1 MTSTRII
8 AAALVAAAASA
19 LPAQAAQAAKATPA
33 EWEQPEVVAVNREP
47 MKATFFN
54 FESREKALAGDK
66 AASQYYLS
74 LDGTWSFKYSTNPDV
89 RPKDFYKPSYDV
101 AKWGHIQVPGMLQA
115 QGYGKPIFTNIRYPF
130 PANEPYIAHE
140 LNEVGSYRRD
150 FDLPAAWSGRDVFL
164 QIGAAGAAYYVWV
177 NGRKVG
183 YSEDS
188 KLPAEFDLTHYV
200 KPGHNTIAIELYRW
214 ADGSYLEDQD
224 FWRVNGI
231 ERSVYLYAEPKTR
244 LRDYR
249 VTASLAKPAYRDG
262 RFELVAE
269 VAGAPADLQV
279 QARVL
284 DGERE
289 VLRAQGKPGADRK
302 AVLAGAIPSV
312 RPWSAE
318 TPNLY
323 TLLVE
328 VADAQG
334 RLVSATSR
342 RIGFRTVEVADGE
355 VRVNGRRVMIKG
367 VNRHEHDPYTWRVMS
382 METMHKD
389 IELMKRANVNAVRAS
404 HYPNDPRWYDLAD
417 EYGLYIMDEADLE
430 SHGYMEMGDK
440 SPDAKTRAAIQLGY
454 KPHWRIAHLDRI
466 SRMVERDK
474 NSPSVIFWSL
484 GNEAGTGPNFE
495 NAAAWI
501 RKNDPTRLISYLG
514 HGTIGEEHLPNAY
527 VDIYAPMYDDIE
539 KMEDYAL
546 DPNFREPMIQCE
558 YAHAMGNSLGNLE
571 DYWQVIRAH
580 RKLQGGFVWDW
591 VDQSIIAR
599 DEKGR
604 TYWASGFDLNP
615 ERGDNSVVGDG
626 VVRSDRTPD
635 PEYFEL
641 QKVYSPVVFE
651 GDPAAGAIEVVN
663 RYDMRDLSH
672 LAFDWEL
679 ARDGVN
685 VARGTLADAA
695 VPAGGRQ
702 KLALALPEV
711 APGGERVLTVHARL
725 RAAEPGVEKGSVVG
739 WSQFVLAAA
748 PVAHKDGA
756 GVAPVRTDGAVEL
769 RAGDAVLRLAPDTGL
784 VTYAVAGRTVL
795 KGGAP
800 NFWRGLTDNDEGAGV
815 DKSHKVWQTFT
826 EQRKVRDVVVDGD
839 AVRVLFSFGAGAAHW
854 ENVYRMRADG
864 SVEVNASFTPLRD
877 DLPDPL
883 RLGLRFDSLPALDA
897 LSWYGRGPQESYA
910 DRKTGAALGL
920 YDGKLADQY
929 HGYIRPQESGNKT
942 DVRWFQLRGGD
953 GTGIRIGADTP
964 FAFNAL
970 AFPYEDLYLRP
981 RGTWKSSE
989 IAPHGDGS
997 VLVDMAQAGVGG
1009 DTGWSL
1015 DGRPHV
1021 KYRIP
1026 LQHARYRFVIAPVR
1040 AERMAAE

>member
-1 MTSTRII
+1 MRII
-8 AAALVAAAASA
+8 AAAALLAAATLSA
-19 LPAQAAQAAKATPA
+19 RAAQPARGKPA
-33 EWEQPEVVAVNREP
+33 EWEQPEVVAVDREP

-54 FESREKALAGDK
+54 FESREKALAADK

-74 LDGTWSFKYSTNPDV
+74 LDGTWSFKYSPNPDV
-89 RPKDFYKPSYDV
+89 RPKDFYKPDYDV

-130 PANEPYIAHE
+130 PANEPFIAHE

-188 KLPAEFDLTHYV
+188 KLPAEFDLTRYV

-249 VTASLAKPAYRDG
+249 VTASLDKPAYRDG

-269 VAGAPADLQV
+269 IAGAPADLQV

-284 DGERE
+284 DGARE

-302 AVLAGAIPSV
+302 AVLTGAIPSV

-328 VADAQG
+328 VTDAQG

-382 METMHKD
+382 METMRKD

-430 SHGYMEMGDK
+430 SHGYMQMGDNA
-440 SPDAKTRAAIQLGY
+440 PDAQTRASIQLGY

-474 NSPSVIFWSL
+474 NAPSVIFWSL

-546 DPNFREPMIQCE
+546 DPNFRQPMIQCE

-599 DEKGR
+599 DDKGR

-651 GDPAAGAIEVVN
+651 GDPASGTIEVVN

-679 ARDGVN
+679 ARDGVE

-702 KLALALPEV
+702 KLALALPAV
-711 APGGERVLTVHARL
+711 APGGEQVLTVHARS
-725 RAAEPGVEKGSVVG
+725 RAAEPGVEKGAVVG

-748 PVAHKDGA
+748 PAAQKSQAGA
-756 GVAPVRTDGAVEL
+756 TPVRTGGAVEL
-769 RAGDAVLRLAPDTGL
+769 RSGDAVLRLAPDTGL
-784 VTYAVAGRTVL
+784 VSYAVAGRTML

-826 EQRKVRDVVVDGD
+826 QQRKVRDVAVDGD
-839 AVRVLFSFGAGAAHW
+839 TVRVLFSFGAGAAHW
-854 ENVYRMRADG
+854 ENSYRMRADG
-864 SVEVNASFTPLRD
+864 SVEVSATFTPLRD

-883 RLGLRFDSLPALDA
+883 RLGLRFDSLPALDG
-897 LSWYGRGPQESYA
+897 LSWYGRGPQESYE

-920 YDGKLADQY
+920 YAGKLADQY

-953 GTGIRIGADTP
+953 GSGIRIGADTP

-1026 LQHARYRFVIAPVR
+1026 LAPASYRFVIAPVR
-1040 AERMAAE
+1040 AERVAAE

>member
-1 MTSTRII
+1 MESTNII
-8 AAALVAAAASA
+8 AAVLLAAAA
-19 LPAQAAQAAKATPA
+19 LPALAAQPKPA

-54 FESREKALAGDK
+54 FETRDKALAGDK

-74 LDGTWSFKYSTNPDV
+74 LDGTWKFAYSKTPET
-89 RPKDFYKPSYDV
+89 RPKDFYKLSYDV
-101 AKWGHIQVPGMLQA
+101 SKWGRIQVPGMLQT

-130 PANEPYIAHE
+130 PANEPFIPHD

-150 FDLPAAWSGRDVFL
+150 FDVPAAWNGRDVFL

-177 NGRKVG
+177 NGQKVG

-188 KLPAEFDLTHYV
+188 KLPAEFDLTRYV
-200 KPGHNTIAIELYRW
+200 RPGRNTIAIELYRW

-231 ERSVYLYAEPKTR
+231 ERSVYVYAEPKTR

-249 VTASLAKPAYRDG
+249 VTAGLDKANYRDG

-269 VAGAPADLQV
+269 MAGAPAQV
-279 QARVL
+279 DVEARVL
-284 DGERE
+284 DGTRE
-289 VLRAQGKPGADRK
+289 ILRVTGKPGADRK
-302 AVLAGAIPSV
+302 AVLAGAIPAV
-312 RPWSAE
+312 KPWSAE

-328 VADAQG
+328 VTDAQG

-342 RIGFRTVEVADGE
+342 RIGFRTVEIADGE

-367 VNRHEHDPYTWRVMS
+367 VNRHEHDPVTYRVMS
-382 METMHKD
+382 MDSMRKD

-417 EYGLYIMDEADLE
+417 EYGLYVMDEADLE
-430 SHGYMEMGDK
+430 SHGYMEKGDQAGDPQK
-440 SPDAKTRAAIQLGY
+440 RAAIQLGY
-454 KPHWRIAHLDRI
+454 KPHWRIGHLDRI

-474 NSPSVIFWSL
+474 NSPSIIFWSL

-539 KMEDYAL
+539 KMADYAL
-546 DPNFREPMIQCE
+546 DPNFRQPMIQCE

-591 VDQSIIAR
+591 VDQSVIAK
-599 DEKGR
+599 DDKGR
-604 TYWASGFDLNP
+604 TYWASGFDVNP

-635 PEYFEL
+635 PEYYEL

-651 GDPAAGAIEVVN
+651 GDPAAGGIEVVN
-663 RYDMRDLSH
+663 RYDFRDLAH
-672 LAFDWEL
+672 LSFDWEL
-679 ARDGVN
+679 ARDGVV
-685 VARGTLADAA
+685 VARGTLPDAA
-695 VPAGGRQ
+695 TPAGARQ
-702 KLALALPEV
+702 KLALALPDV
-711 APGGERVLTVHARL
+711 APGGERVLTV
-725 RAAEPGVEKGSVVG
+725 RAKSRTALPGVEQGAVVG
-739 WSQFVLAAA
+739 WSQFVLASSRAPQEQVAA
-748 PVAHKDGA
+748 
-756 GVAPVRTDGAVEL
+756 VAPVRTDGAVEL
-769 RAGDAVLRLAPDTGL
+769 RAGEAVLRVAPDTGL
-784 VTYAVAGRTVL
+784 VTYTVAGRTVL

-800 NFWRGLTDNDEGAGV
+800 NFWRGLTDNDEGSGV
-815 DKSHKVWQTFT
+815 DKSHWVWKTFT
-826 EQRKVRDVVVDGD
+826 EQRKVRDVTVIGDG
-839 AVRVLFSFGAGAAHW
+839 VRVLFSFGAGAAHW

-864 SVEVNASFTPLRD
+864 SVDVQASFTPLRD

-897 LSWYGRGPQESYA
+897 LSWYGRGPYESYA
-910 DRKTGAALGL
+910 DRKTGSALGL
-920 YDGKLADQY
+920 YAGKVVDQY

-942 DVRWFQLRGGD
+942 DVRWFQLQGND
-953 GTGIRIGADTP
+953 GTGIRVDFAAPG
-964 FAFNAL
+964 AFNAL

-997 VLVDMAQAGVGG
+997 VLIDAAQAGVGG

-1015 DGRPHV
+1015 DGRPHA

-1026 LQHARYRFVIAPVR
+1026 LALASYRFVLVPVR
-1040 AERMAAE
+1040 AQRVADR